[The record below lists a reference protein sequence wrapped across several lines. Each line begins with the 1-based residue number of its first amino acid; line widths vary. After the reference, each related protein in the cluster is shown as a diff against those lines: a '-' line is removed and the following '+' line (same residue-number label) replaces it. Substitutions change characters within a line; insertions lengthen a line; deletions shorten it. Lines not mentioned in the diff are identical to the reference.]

1 MSDAN
6 YSDFFNVDISEVDPD
21 THSIIGFEEERQ
33 ARRFVLIPSE
43 SIAPLAVRQA
53 LGSVFNNIYAEGYPP
68 LRMTRDEEKLVL
80 DQAHQLAYYR
90 RYADR
95 RFYKGVEYADTME
108 ALAQRRCAQCFATE
122 AFSAESI
129 FVNVQPLSGAA
140 ANLAVY
146 QTFMEPG
153 DTLMGMNLFQGGHL
167 THGSEFNL
175 SGRLYNV
182 VSYDVDRETER
193 LNYDAIMDLARQHR
207 PRIIVAGY
215 TSYPWA
221 PDWVKFRA
229 IADEVGALLMADIA
243 HTAGMA
249 SVDAYPNPIGLADIV
264 TFTTH
269 KTICGP
275 RGAVIM
281 TTDEEKAQLLDAAVF
296 PGEQGGPHVN
306 KFAAMAVAFKIAQTQ
321 RFRRLQYAI
330 VENAQAFAESL
341 AKRGLRLAY
350 GGTDTHLLLVDLRA
364 IATDTGFPLR
374 GEMAARILDLCGIVV
389 NRNTIPG
396 DELTALG
403 SAIRMG
409 TPWVTQRG
417 LQPEHLDELADIIAR
432 ALLHIQPFKYVGLL
446 GELPRGKIDLDVLEE
461 CRRDTDALALRVQSE
476 AERRGLGYP
485 HFMVV
490 PQEPPLKPPLGLP
503 ILEPRVVTTSKAL
516 MLDTSDTGVLRIEG
530 WRAEPFLQQISTRD
544 VSSLAPNQALR
555 TFLLNKDGMALDDVA
570 LLRLEPDERGRD
582 IYLMLSNPHNTSRL
596 KSWLR
601 GLSDGYILFDSEEI
615 FRKVEGPVIIEDLG
629 EMDGVEASARLTSL
643 ALVGPEGPD
652 VLQQMGLP
660 DLTEGTTWYGEVDG
674 VPALVTRLGYGVGD
688 VRFEMLVHPDLAA
701 ELWSK
706 LVEVGAV
713 PRGPTLRQSLR
724 VRADLPDYASERPHA
739 RELYE
744 GPHKSWFCLTK
755 PYFVSQAALKPALRA
770 GEGTTHPPAKEA
782 EFVWLPPEDVPPR
795 RTALYPMHREHGGKI
810 IPFAGWEMPVWYT
823 SVSDEHEAVRSTAGL
838 FDVAH
843 MGVLDVKGEH
853 AASFMDAVAT
863 NYARWIDPGQSIYAY
878 LLDPDGNIID
888 DLMMYRMARDHY
900 LLVVN
905 AVNADKDLA
914 WLCAVNSRQFII
926 DRDNPAM
933 EIEGQVVI
941 RDLKDPSSGAD
952 QRVDVALQ
960 GPNSLAILQSLA
972 EDVGIRR
979 KLAHIR
985 RTDHARLELA
995 GIDLIVA
1002 RTGYTGEEY
1011 GFELLVHPDRAMELW
1026 NLLLAKGA
1034 PLGIKPCG
1042 LGARDSTRIEA
1053 GLPLYGHEL
1062 AGEYGISPSEAGF
1075 APYVKFHKPFFIG
1088 RKHALHNELNKT
1100 MEVVRFRVNETGVRA
1115 LRGGDPVVNRRGQY
1129 IGRVTSCT
1137 LVGSHQ
1143 IGLAYVEKR
1152 YNEAGTEV
1160 GIFPLPHGKKGP
1172 EKAIEDLAQGDRVP
1186 LHIWAT
1192 VLTRFPEDEEKN
1204 IWSVGTE

>member
-1 MSDAN
+1 MSNEQYA
-6 YSDFFNVDISEVDPD
+6 DFFNVDISQVDPD
-21 THSIIGFEEERQ
+21 TDSIIGFEEERQ

-53 LGSVFNNIYAEGYPP
+53 LGSVFNDIYAEGYPP
-68 LRMTRDEEKLVL
+68 LRMTRDEEELVL

-95 RFYKGVEYADTME
+95 RFYKGVEYADIIE
-108 ALAQRRCAQCFATE
+108 SLAQRRCAQCFATE
-122 AFSAESI
+122 AFSANSI

-146 QTFMEPG
+146 QTFLEPG
-153 DTLMGMNLFQGGHL
+153 DTLMGLNLFQGGHL

-182 VSYDVDRETER
+182 VSYDVDRQTER
-193 LNYDAIMDLARQHR
+193 LSYDAIMDLAREHQ

-249 SVDAYPNPIGLADIV
+249 SVDAYPNPIGYADIV

-281 TTDEEKAQLLDAAVF
+281 TTDEDKAQLIDAAVF

-330 VENAQAFAESL
+330 VENAKAFADSL

-350 GGTDTHLLLVDLRA
+350 GGTDTHLLLVDLRT
-364 IATDTGFPLR
+364 IETDTGFPLR

-417 LQPEHLDELADIIAR
+417 MQPEHLDELADIIAR
-432 ALLHIQPFKYVGLL
+432 VLFNIRPFKYVGLL

-476 AERRGLGYP
+476 SKRRGLGYP

-490 PQEPPLKPPLGLP
+490 PREPPLKSPLGLP
-503 ILEPRVVTTSKAL
+503 IVDARVATTSKAL
-516 MLDTSDTGVLRIEG
+516 MLDTSDTGVLRIAG
-530 WRAEPFLQQISTRD
+530 WRAKPFLQQISTND
-544 VSSLAPNQALR
+544 VSSLAANQALR
-555 TFLLNKDGMALDDVA
+555 TFLLSKEGMALEDVA
-570 LLRLEPDERGRD
+570 LLRSEPDKRGRD
-582 IYLMLSNPHNTSRL
+582 IYLMLTNPRNTSRV

-601 GLSDGYILFDSEEI
+601 GLSDGYILFDSEDI

-629 EMDGVEASARLTSL
+629 KEEGVEMSARWVCL
-643 ALVGPEGPD
+643 ALVGPEAPD
-652 VLQQMGLP
+652 VLQHLGLP
-660 DLTEGTTWYGEVDG
+660 DLAEGDMWHGEVEG
-674 VPALVTRLGYGVGD
+674 LPLHVARLGYGVGD
-688 VRFEMLVHPDLAA
+688 IRFEILVHADLAA
-701 ELWSK
+701 GLWAK
-706 LVEVGAV
+706 LVEAGAV

-755 PYFVSQAALKPALRA
+755 PYFVGQAALSA
-770 GEGTTHPPAKEA
+770 GGGRTHPPATKA
-782 EFVWLPPEDVPPR
+782 EFVWQTPKDAPLK
-795 RTALYPMHREHGGKI
+795 RTPMYQVHREHGAKV

-853 AASFMDAVAT
+853 AASFLDTVAT

-878 LLDPDGNIID
+878 LLDPDGNVID
-888 DLMMYRMARDHY
+888 DFMMYRMARDHY
-900 LLVVN
+900 LLIVN
-905 AVNADKDLA
+905 AVNAEKDLA
-914 WLCAVNSRQFII
+914 WLRAVNSRQFII

-933 EIEGQVVI
+933 EIEGQVVL
-941 RDLKDPSSGAD
+941 RDLKDPSSGVD

-960 GPNSLAILQSLA
+960 GPNSLAILQGLA
-972 EDVGIRR
+972 EDAGVRR
-979 KLAHIR
+979 KLARIR
-985 RTDHARLELA
+985 RTDHAHLELA

-1011 GFELLVHPDRAMELW
+1011 GFELLVHPDRAVELW
-1026 NLLLAKGA
+1026 KLLLAKGA

-1088 RKHALHNELNKT
+1088 RKHALGNELNKT

-1115 LRGGDPVVNRRGQY
+1115 LRGGDPVVNKRGQY

-1152 YNEAGTEV
+1152 YNEAGTAI

-1172 EKAIEDLAQGDRVP
+1172 EKAIEDLAQGDKVP

-1192 VLTRFPEDEEKN
+1192 VLARFPEDEERA